1 MCAPLSHAGGTFFTP
16 VVVKG
21 GEMIVLGRFDPAEVL
36 KTIEE
41 QRITATM
48 LVPSMIYA
56 LMDHPDSH
64 TRDLSSLDTVYYG
77 ASAMNPVRLAEAIRR
92 FGPIFAQ
99 FYGQSEA
106 PMVITYLAKGDHD
119 EKRLTSCGRPTL
131 FCRTALLGEDGN
143 PVPQGEVGEI
153 CVGGPLLSGGYWHL
167 PDETSRTFHDGWMHT
182 GDLAREDEDG
192 FWYIVDRTKDMIV
205 TGGFNVFPREVEDVV
220 AEHPAVAQ
228 VCVIGTPDDKW
239 GEAVTAIVVLRPD
252 ASRDDT
258 AIATMKSEIQAAVKE
273 RKGSVQSPKQV
284 FVVDSLPLTGL
295 GKPDKKTVRAKF
307 WEGADRAVG

>member
-1 MCAPLSHAGGTFFTP
+1 
-16 VVVKG
+16 
-21 GEMIVLGRFDPAEVL
+21 VLGKFDPAQVL

-56 LMDHPDSH
+56 LLDHPDSR
-64 TRDLSSLDTVYYG
+64 TRDLSSLETVYYG

-99 FYGQSEA
+99 FYGQAEV
-106 PMVITYLAKGDHD
+106 PMSITYLAKADHD

-131 FCRTALLGEDGN
+131 FARTALLGEDGK
-143 PVPQGEVGEI
+143 PVPQGEPGEV
-153 CVGGPLLSGGYWHL
+153 CVSGPLVTAGYWNR
-167 PDETSRTFHDGWMHT
+167 PETTAETFRDGWLHT

-192 FWYIVDRTKDMIV
+192 FWFIVDRTKDMIV

-220 AEHPAVAQ
+220 AEHPAIAQ
-228 VCVIGTPDDKW
+228 VSVIGTPDEKW
-239 GEAVTAIVVLRPD
+239 GEAVTAVVVLRPNAPHDD
-252 ASRDDT
+252 AG
-258 AIATMKSEIQAAVKE
+258 IATMTSEIQAAVKD

-284 FVVDSLPLTGL
+284 VVVDSLPMTAL
-295 GKPDKKTVRAKF
+295 GKPDKKALRAKF
-307 WEGADRAVG
+307 WEDADRAVG